1 MRRRRKARRFTASF
15 WALVVVLTIQT
26 GMIVWQQIRL
36 WQYESF
42 MEAQIRIDGLII
54 EAMKSAEIFGDS
66 ESVEPEKGT
75 HIR

>member
-66 ESVEPEKGT
+66 ESVEPEKGA
-75 HIR
+75 HVR